1 MAVIVPKHKAWR
13 MLNRIFPRQFDNDY
27 RGHWLGIALFILV
40 IALKAVQGV
49 NSILMTHQ
57 VMTTADGIPVDS
69 YGPAA
74 AAAAMSMFAL
84 LGMYLLVLP
93 IIGLVA
99 LSRYRTMIP
108 FLFVMLLLIQ
118 LASRMLQT
126 VNPIERIAE
135 PSMGYSGHPIGF
147 WINLAILAV
156 TALGFL
162 LSIMSRSKSPAVEEG
177 AR

>member
-1 MAVIVPKHKAWR
+1 
-13 MLNRIFPRQFDNDY
+13 MLNRIFPRQFDNDH

-40 IALKAVQGV
+40 IALKAMQGV
-49 NSILMTHQ
+49 NSIIMTHQ

-108 FLFVMLLLIQ
+108 FLFVMLLLVQ
-118 LASRMLQT
+118 LASRILQI
-126 VNPIERIAE
+126 VNPIARISDPGVSYA
-135 PSMGYSGHPIGF
+135 GHPIGF
-147 WINLAILAV
+147 WINLALLAI
-156 TALGFL
+156 TALGLF
-162 LSIMSRSKSPAVEEG
+162 LSITNRARSPAVAEG

>member
-1 MAVIVPKHKAWR
+1 MAPAGPQDKVWR

-40 IALKAVQGV
+40 IALKALQGV
-49 NSILMTHQ
+49 NSIVMTHQ
-57 VMTTADGIPVDS
+57 VMTTADGIPVDT

-93 IIGLVA
+93 IVGLVA
-99 LSRYRTMIP
+99 LIRYRTMIP
-108 FLFVMLLLIQ
+108 FLFVMLLLVQ
-118 LASRMLQT
+118 LGSRLLQT
-126 VNPIERIAE
+126 MNPIARIAE
-135 PSMGYSGHPIGF
+135 PSMGYAGHPIGF
-147 WINLAILAV
+147 WMNLAILAV

-162 LSIMSRSKSPAVEEG
+162 LSIVDRSKSAAVAEG
-177 AR
+177 AG

>member
-1 MAVIVPKHKAWR
+1 
-13 MLNRIFPRQFDNDY
+13 MLNRIFPRQFDNDH

-40 IALKAVQGV
+40 IALKAMQGV
-49 NSILMTHQ
+49 NSIIMTHQ

-84 LGMYLLVLP
+84 LGMYVLVVP
-93 IIGLVA
+93 AIGLVA
-99 LSRYRTMIP
+99 LIRYRTMIP

-118 LASRMLQT
+118 VASRILQM
-126 VNPIERIAE
+126 VNPIARNSDPGVSYA
-135 PSMGYSGHPIGF
+135 GHPIGF

-162 LSIMSRSKSPAVEEG
+162 LSIMNRAKLPAMAEA